1 MQIGTYDI
9 SSPLNVFAN
18 RPPPLPP
25 LPPPTHPHPHTSIND
40 FYTFNLKKLRKYFQK
55 ITFRY
60 RHEVIPLRCKK
71 IGFYIAEMSSVK
83 NFTL

>member
-18 RPPPLPP
+18 PPSLPP
-25 LPPPTHPHPHTSIND
+25 HPHPHTSIND